1 MKMLKYLASI
11 KVLCSLMLLFG
22 LFSCGNDDEPGGDNP
37 NESTEFTPSPELVSY
52 LVDGIDFGSGES
64 GVEVSFTSNKSWS
77 VSSDASWCTFSPSS
91 GRSGANT
98 FSIKVERNQISERR
112 EVIITLQVAEVANYI
127 KIRQNGNS
135 NFEITMKNPGTLSSY
150 LGDGYL
156 DITTLRIA
164 GPLNGNDFNL
174 ITQMGLQGNLSIL
187 DLSEATIVEGGAYN
201 SLRPQNIK
209 TRDNEITED
218 MFFCY
223 NNLTELYLPNKA
235 TKICKTAIFNCPKL
249 RILKLPEELRVIEDM
264 GLYYLNAIEDLELPE
279 GLEELGMWS
288 LSGLESIK
296 SLTLPST
303 VKHLGS
309 YVFSGD
315 KRLNSI
321 HCKSVE
327 PPICERTYASTG
339 MLLEPIT
346 NGAKLYVP
354 KGSLSAYKNDEQ
366 WGLFETI
373 IEE

>member
-1 MKMLKYLASI
+1 
-11 KVLCSLMLLFG
+11 
-22 LFSCGNDDEPGGDNP
+22 
-37 NESTEFTPSPELVSY
+37 
-52 LVDGIDFGSGES
+52 
-64 GVEVSFTSNKSWS
+64 
-77 VSSDASWCTFSPSS
+77 
-91 GRSGANT
+91 
-98 FSIKVERNQISERR
+98 
-112 EVIITLQVAEVANYI
+112 
-127 KIRQNGNS
+127 
-135 NFEITMKNPGTLSSY
+135 MKNPGTLSSY
-150 LGDGYL
+150 LGNGYL

-164 GPLNGNDFNL
+164 GPLNGNDFKL
-174 ITQMGLQGNLSIL
+174 ITRMGQQGNLSIL

-249 RILKLPEELRVIEDM
+249 RILKLPEELRLIEDM
-264 GLYYLNAIEDLELPE
+264 GLYYLNAIEYLELPE
-279 GLEELGMWS
+279 DLEELGMCS

-327 PPICERTYASTG
+327 PPICDRTFASPG
-339 MLLEPIT
+339 VLLLEPIA

-354 KGSLSAYKNDEQ
+354 KGSLQAYKNDEQ